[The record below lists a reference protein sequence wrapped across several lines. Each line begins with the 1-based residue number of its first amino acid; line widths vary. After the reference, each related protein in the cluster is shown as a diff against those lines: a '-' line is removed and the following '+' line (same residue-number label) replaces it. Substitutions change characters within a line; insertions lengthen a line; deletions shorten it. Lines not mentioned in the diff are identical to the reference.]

1 MRRLQNKNVTNIEGK
16 QRQKVKSL
24 RKTITEKNLDAV
36 ILTSLQNVAY
46 YSGFLYCSFGRPYAC
61 VVTDKRNIVVS
72 ANIDAVS
79 SPQTKSTF
87 EFL

>member
-1 MRRLQNKNVTNIEGK
+1 MKRSDFFQFTNGSKIPLPFSNAEYEKRLQG
-16 QRQKVKSL
+16 L
-24 RKTITEKNLDAV
+24 RKTIVEKNLDAV

-72 ANIDAVS
+72 ANIDAGQ
-79 SPQTKSTF
+79 PGR
-87 EFL
+87 